1 MKTFSKL
8 ILSTCLVLPLALGA
22 QQPAYPAGTVPNEHN
37 INGADYPRIGED
49 GRVHFRVF
57 APNAQKVEI
66 SFRGEMTKGD
76 DGYWTLVSKEP
87 EVVGFHYYQVIID
100 GVSAADPNG
109 KPFFGMGKW
118 VSGIE
123 IPEKGVDYY
132 SLKDVPHGLV
142 N

>member
-1 MKTFSKL
+1 MKTFSRL

-37 INGADYPRIGED
+37 INGADYPRIGDD

-109 KPFFGMGKW
+109 KPFFGMGQC
-118 VSGIE
+118 
-123 IPEKGVDYY
+123 
-132 SLKDVPHGLV
+132 
-142 N
+142 